1 MSNAK
6 YAFTMARV
14 LGASIYA
21 LPEDMTEMKHKMIMT
36 VYASLMLIDMSWKSW
51 TTRISTY
58 FQLELVS
65 VHNCNVE
72 KQIKSS
78 SKVHKHC
85 RPQNLTFIINFT
97 SIIFLRL
104 FRCISFRTFCDR
116 RQVLKNCPKVII
128 GIFFMTSKHQTTNCV
143 FLNFFHNFF
152 FSVWTFYS
160 SSASEL
166 LIQNSFFC
174 HFLTN
179 EKIDF
184 FFHC

>member
-128 GIFFMTSKHQTTNCV
+128 GIFFMTSKHQTTYCV
-143 FLNFFHNFF
+143 FLNFFHIFF
-152 FSVWTFYS
+152 FQFEQLKKKTNFLLAFSVGVMY
-160 SSASEL
+160 L
-166 LIQNSFFC
+166 L
-174 HFLTN
+174 LVA
-179 EKIDF
+179 
-184 FFHC
+184 

>member
-65 VHNCNVE
+65 VHNCNIE

-128 GIFFMTSKHQTTNCV
+128 GTFFIKTPNNVLCFSQ
-143 FLNFFHNFF
+143 FFPYFF
-152 FSVWTFYS
+152 FQFEQLKKKTNFLLAFSVGVMYYLLLS
-160 SSASEL
+160 SGL
-166 LIQNSFFC
+166 
-174 HFLTN
+174 
-179 EKIDF
+179 
-184 FFHC
+184 